1 MANRSSETLLKPTT
15 ARPELVWAVPCSF
28 VLFQPSWDILAP
40 TQKCSTMYVIYRFWN
55 WAFSSPDCAGAIY
68 RKLGAQYFQ
77 LHREPM
83 RSPLISHALLCSL
96 VSGLAVAATGSSSVP
111 LATATCNPLKT
122 TGCPADTAL
131 AGAISE
137 DFKSASEYF
146 SVYSTPDQIFYSDEG
161 VQLTLAKRFDN
172 PALRSNFY
180 LMFGKVEVLLKAANG
195 TGIISS
201 FYLQSDD
208 LDEIDLEW
216 FGGDGYEVQTNYFS
230 KGNTATYD
238 RGGYH
243 NMDDPRAAFH
253 NYTIDWTAE
262 ALTWYVDGKA
272 IRTLTNDSSQGYP
285 QSPMYLMM
293 GIWAGGDSTNS
304 QGTIE
309 WAGGS
314 TNYDDAPFSMYIKKL
329 VAVDYSNGSEYR
341 YEDTSGQWTS
351 IEAVDG
357 QVNGRIGLAEEEFDV
372 LVAGGTLYS
381 EDSDSQT
388 ESSTNGATSSHYGSS
403 TPAEGSSYNPT
414 ATASGSHNSVSTSK
428 RSITDKSAN
437 QSSTTLEALASS
449 SATVSNNSSSQ
460 SVSSTNGSNSGR
472 CFNNLNV
479 FVSLVSALLFGLAL
493 I

>member
-1 MANRSSETLLKPTT
+1 M
-15 ARPELVWAVPCSF
+15 
-28 VLFQPSWDILAP
+28 
-40 TQKCSTMYVIYRFWN
+40 
-55 WAFSSPDCAGAIY
+55 
-68 RKLGAQYFQ
+68 KLGAQYFQ
-77 LHREPM
+77 LHRESM
-83 RSPLISHALLCSL
+83 RSPLLSHVLLGSL
-96 VSGLAVAATGSSSVP
+96 VSGLAAAATGSSSVS

-137 DFKSASEYF
+137 DFKSASEHF

-161 VQLTLAKRFDN
+161 LQLTLAKRFDN

-180 LMFGKVEVLLKAANG
+180 IMFGKVEVLLKAANG

-314 TNYDDAPFSMYIKKL
+314 TNYDDAPFSMYIKKV

-357 QVNGRIGLAEEEFDV
+357 QVNGRIDLAEEEFDV

-388 ESSTNGATSSHYGSS
+388 GSSSNDGATSSHYVHESS
-403 TPAEGSSYNPT
+403 TKAGNSSDNPT
-414 ATASGSHNSVSTSK
+414 ATASGSHDSVSTSK
-428 RSITDKSAN
+428 RSITSDKAGN
-437 QSSTTLEALASS
+437 QSSTTLETLASS
-449 SATVSNNSSSQ
+449 SATASGNSSSQ
-460 SVSSTNGSNSGR
+460 SVSSTNGSESNHS
-472 CFNNLNV
+472 FSSLNV
-479 FVSLVSALLFGLAL
+479 FVSLVSAILFGLAL

>member
-1 MANRSSETLLKPTT
+1 
-15 ARPELVWAVPCSF
+15 
-28 VLFQPSWDILAP
+28 
-40 TQKCSTMYVIYRFWN
+40 MYLIYRFWN

-77 LHREPM
+77 RHRESM
-83 RSPLISHALLCSL
+83 RSPLVSHALLGSL
-96 VSGLAVAATGSSSVP
+96 VSGLAAAVTGTSSAS
-111 LATATCNPLKT
+111 LATATCNPLKN

-131 AGAISE
+131 AGSISE
-137 DFKSASEYF
+137 DFKSPSEHF
-146 SVYSTPDQIFYSDEG
+146 SVYSTPDQIFYSDDG
-161 VQLTLAKRFDN
+161 LQLTLAKRFDN

-243 NMDDPRAAFH
+243 NMEDPRAAFH

-293 GIWAGGDSTNS
+293 GIWAGGDSTNA

-309 WAGGS
+309 WAGGL

-329 VAVDYSNGSEYR
+329 VAVDYSSGSEYR
-341 YEDTSGQWTS
+341 YEDTSGEWTS
-351 IEAVDG
+351 IEAVGG

-372 LVAGGTLYS
+372 LVAGGNLDS
-381 EDSDSQT
+381 EVFKSQT
-388 ESSTNGATSSHYGSS
+388 ASSSSNVATSSHYVYQSS
-403 TPAEGSSYNPT
+403 TKAAGSSYNPT
-414 ATASGSHNSVSTSK
+414 ATTSGSHDSVSTSK
-428 RSITDKSAN
+428 RSITSDRAAY
-437 QSSTTLEALASS
+437 QSSTTLETLASS
-449 SATVSNNSSSQ
+449 SATVSSNSSLQ
-460 SVSSTNGSNSGR
+460 SISSTSGSGSGHRFNS
-472 CFNNLNV
+472 LSV
-479 FVSLVSALLFGLAL
+479 FASFASTILFGLAL